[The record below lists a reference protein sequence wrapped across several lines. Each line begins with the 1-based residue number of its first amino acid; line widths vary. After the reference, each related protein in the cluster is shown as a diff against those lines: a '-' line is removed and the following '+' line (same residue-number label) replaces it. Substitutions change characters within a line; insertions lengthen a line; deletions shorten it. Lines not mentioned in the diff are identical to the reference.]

1 MAGICFSCFFCFSL
15 ILLFQMFCFT
25 ALLVCVA
32 SIHRSADR
40 GFTAFPDFPGFLLLA
55 LCWSVWSLGVY
66 VFRIVSFFC
75 FLFHPCIYYRASL
88 SS

>member
-1 MAGICFSCFFCFSL
+1 MLFLFSFFL

-40 GFTAFPDFPGFLLLA
+40 GFTAFPDFSGFLLQA
-55 LCWSVWSLGVY
+55 LCWLVWSLGVY
-66 VFRIVSFFC
+66 FFFLIVSCFFC